1 MEGVPED
8 LLRSAMEAS
17 ERSYAPYSGFHVGA
31 AVRSCGGRVYSGANV
46 ENSSYGL
53 TVCAERVA
61 VFTAVSSGERCISEV
76 LVYFRD
82 SEEPL
87 PPCGACLQV
96 ISEFAGGDVRV
107 YMVGRG
113 GSVRVARLSSLL
125 PETFRLTPLNTG

>member
-1 MEGVPED
+1 MPED
-8 LLRSAMEAS
+8 LLKEAVKAS
-17 ERSYAPYSGFHVGA
+17 ENAYAPYSGFHVGA
-31 AVRSCGGRVYSGANV
+31 AVRTCSGRVYSGANV

-82 SEEPL
+82 SDYPL

-96 ISEFAGGDVRV
+96 LSEFSEGDAKV

-113 GSVRVARLSSLL
+113 GSIRVARLRELL
-125 PETFRLTPLNTG
+125 PEGFRLTPLKRG